1 MEKCLSS
8 FTLQFN
14 NPNGTFINE
23 LRCKSTSAAAA
34 AVIRSPISVSKFRS
48 EKRVLG
54 NIKIRF
60 VVTSMFACLIAVPR
74 EGYVSVPL

>member
-14 NPNGTFINE
+14 DPNVTFINE
-23 LRCKSTSAAAA
+23 LCRESTSAAAA
-34 AVIRSPISVSKFRS
+34 AVIRSPISVHKFRL

-54 NIKIRF
+54 DIKIRF
-60 VVTSMFACLIAVPR
+60 VVTSMFVCLIVVP
-74 EGYVSVPL
+74 S